1 MKIDINALVSFYRKQ
16 FLFDQN
22 QVYRL
27 VALEKVSIPPQH
39 VMIVPG
45 LIAGWKAPPVARV
58 ALFEPH
64 KRFINNENQIPQDA
78 MFSFEKGIVLITI
91 ANTNEEVLTFY
102 KGTTLGSSQLIQEV

>member
-1 MKIDINALVSFYRKQ
+1 MVLIYRKQ
-16 FLFDQN
+16 FSFDEN

-45 LIAGWKAPPVARV
+45 IIAGWKAPPVARV

-64 KRFINNENQIPQDA
+64 KRFINNENQIAQDA
-78 MFSFEKGIVLITI
+78 LFNFEKGIVTSRI
-91 ANTNEEVLTFY
+91 ANTNEEVLTFC
-102 KGTTLGSSQLIQEV
+102 KGTTLG